1 MDLYKSME
9 SFTRVAKAG
18 SFAGAAE
25 SLGVSRAIMSKH
37 IKDLEDQL
45 GVRLLHRTTR
55 RLSLTEIGLRY
66 YAFCTEVLDQ
76 IGAQHDEIGQ
86 LQHAARG
93 EIKLLAPKSFGNLHL
108 ATLVA
113 DFVAEHEEIKVS
125 MLLTDDTFSAS
136 NMIDNG
142 IDLAIR
148 VTRTADSTIVIKRI
162 GSLSWLLCASPDY
175 LAANGT
181 PVRPGDLQQHQCLAH
196 LKYLSDGALHL
207 KGPKGARR
215 VRLAGRFSAN
225 SSLALRAGA
234 VRGLGVA
241 LLPAYCVER
250 DIARGRL
257 VRVLSDYTISA
268 QPVFALY
275 PHPRYVPLK
284 VRLLIDYLADRLAAR
299 KL

>member
-9 SFTRVAKAG
+9 SFTRVAKAR

-76 IGAQHDEIGQ
+76 IGAQHEEIGR
-86 LQHAARG
+86 LQHAAHG
-93 EIKLLAPKSFGNLHL
+93 EIRLLAPKSFGNLHL
-108 ATLVA
+108 ATLIA
-113 DFVAEHEEIKVS
+113 DFVAEHAKIKVS
-125 MLLTDDTFSAS
+125 LLLTDDTFNAS

-162 GSLSWLLCASPDY
+162 GSLNWLLCASPDY
-175 LAANGT
+175 LAENGA
-181 PVRPGDLQQHQCLAH
+181 PVRPSDLQRHQCLAH
-196 LKYLSDGALHL
+196 LKYLSDDTLHL

-215 VRLAGRFSAN
+215 VRFTGRFSAN

-234 VRGLGVA
+234 LRGLGVA

-250 DIARGRL
+250 DIRRGRL
-257 VRVLSDYTISA
+257 VRVLSDHAISA

>member
-1 MDLYKSME
+1 ME
-9 SFTRVAKAG
+9 SFTRVAKAQ

-25 SLGVSRAIMSKH
+25 ALGVSRAIMSKH
-37 IKDLEDQL
+37 IKDLEDHL

-76 IGAQHDEIGQ
+76 IGAQHEQVSQ

-108 ATLVA
+108 AELVA
-113 DFVAEHEEIKVS
+113 DFVAEHEEIKIS
-125 MLLTDDTFSAS
+125 MLLTDDSFNAM

-148 VTRTADSTIVIKRI
+148 VTQTADSTIVTRRI
-162 GSLSWLLCASPDY
+162 GSLGWLLCASPEY
-175 LAANGT
+175 LAANGA
-181 PVRPGDLQQHQCLAH
+181 PVKPDDLQRHQCLAH
-196 LKYLSDGALHL
+196 LKYLSDGALQL
-207 KGPKGARR
+207 RGPKGTRR
-215 VRLAGRFSAN
+215 IKLAGRFAAN

-234 VRGLGVA
+234 LRGLGIA
-241 LLPAYCVER
+241 LLPAYCAEQ
-250 DIARGRL
+250 DIADGRL
-257 VRVLSDYTISA
+257 VQVLPKHTIPA
-268 QPVFALY
+268 QPVLALY
-275 PHPRYVPLK
+275 PHPRYVPQK

-299 KL
+299 TP